1 MSQNEYDGVIVGGGH
16 NALVCGAYM
25 ARAGKRVLVLER
37 RPMIGGAA
45 VSEEVWPGYKVSI
58 ASFIMAL
65 LQPKVILDLELK
77 KYGME
82 VLPAPPLFMPLPEG
96 GSVTLWPDQEKMR
109 DEIARLSPADGRAY
123 LDYRKHMAGLA
134 PFLQRLLW
142 EIPPNVGSRRP
153 KDLLAMLKLAVRYWD
168 IGPKFYDFYDVL
180 TQSAY
185 DYLGRWF
192 ENDTVKAML
201 SYYAGGGGGNGSPK
215 TPATAYA
222 LLRPFVRDHGTA
234 AGGPGFIRGGMSGI
248 SEAIAASGR
257 AHGLEIRTNAEV
269 RRIIIKNGQATG
281 VELASGDCI
290 NARAVIANADAKTT
304 FMKLIG
310 KEALPTDFAAAI
322 ENFRTTSSV
331 FKINLAVTKLPHY
344 TAFDPKAAGY
354 DYPVQVRIGSS
365 IDYLERAFDES
376 KYGGIAKSPLL
387 TVMAPSVVDD
397 TLAPP
402 GMHLLSIFGGHVAYD
417 LKDMDWD
424 QGREILYDRVMDTIE
439 TYAPGIRQTVAHRQ
453 ILAPPDLERILCLP
467 GGHVHHGDI
476 TVDQIFFRRPAPGY
490 ADYRTPFKNLFL
502 CSASVHPGGGVTGVP
517 GHNAAKVILGD
528 LK

>member
-1 MSQNEYDGVIVGGGH
+1 MSHSGYDAVIVGGGH

-58 ASFIMAL
+58 ASFVMAL

-77 KYGME
+77 KYGLE
-82 VLPAPPLFMPLPEG
+82 VLPAPPLFMPLPDG
-96 GSVTLWPDQEKMR
+96 RSVTFWPDQEKMR
-109 DEIARLSPADGRAY
+109 DEIARISPADGSVY
-123 LDYRKHMAGLA
+123 LDYRKHMEGLA
-134 PFLQRLLW
+134 PYLQRLIW
-142 EIPPNVGSRRP
+142 ETPPNVGSRRP
-153 KDLLAMLKLAVRYWD
+153 KDLLALLKLAVRYWD

-185 DYLGRWF
+185 DFLGRWF

-201 SYYAGGGGGNGSPK
+201 AYYAGGGGGNGSPK
-215 TPATAYA
+215 TPTTAYA
-222 LLRPFVRDHGTA
+222 LLRPYVRDHGTA
-234 AGGPGFIRGGMSGI
+234 AGGAGFIRGGMGGI

-257 AHGLEIRTNAEV
+257 AYGLEIRTDAEV
-269 RRIIIKNGQATG
+269 RRIVLENGQATG
-281 VELASGDCI
+281 VELASGEMI
-290 NARAVIANADAKTT
+290 TARAVIANADAKTT
-304 FMKLIG
+304 FLKLIG
-310 KEALPTDFAAAI
+310 KDALPTDFAAAI
-322 ENFRTTSSV
+322 ESFRTTSSV
-331 FKINLAVTKLPHY
+331 FKVNLAVSELPQY
-344 TAFDPKAAGY
+344 TAFDPKTAGF

-365 IDYLERAFDES
+365 IDYLERAFDDS
-376 KYGGIAKSPLL
+376 KYGGIARNPLI
-387 TVMAPSVVDD
+387 TVMAPSVLDNTV
-397 TLAPP
+397 APP
-402 GMHLLSIFGGHVAYD
+402 GMHLLSIFGGHAAYD

-424 QGREILYDRVMDTIE
+424 AGREVLYDRVMDTLE
-439 TYAPGIRQTVAHRQ
+439 AYAPGMRQRVVHRQ
-453 ILAPPDLERILCLP
+453 VLAPPDFERILSLP

-490 ADYRTPFKNLFL
+490 ADYRTPFKSLYL
-502 CSASVHPGGGVTGVP
+502 ASASVHPGGGVTGVP